1 MFRPKLLMPVLNGFT
16 TMDRYTRAVGCTTQV
31 NTPLLKVHTTRFTG
45 SSGSGTDSGRT
56 TFSAWSLE
64 TTDFVARRLETDPD
78 CVAQPT
84 ITQHANATVCTMP
97 FKLSHLHTFSL
108 SRAPC

>member
-31 NTPLLKVHTTRFTG
+31 NTPLLKPHTTRFTG

-64 TTDFVARRLETDPD
+64 TGTADLEARPLETDSD
-78 CVAQPT
+78 CVAQPAT
-84 ITQHANATVCTMP
+84 TQHARANVSAMP
-97 FKLSHLHTFSL
+97 FKFSHLHIP
-108 SRAPC
+108 SR